1 MDMRD
6 YTNIEKYLNEL
17 EQDIY
22 EQSSDEWHTKMAKEV
37 IDDWIPKLDKCESV
51 LDVGCGSGFCM
62 SMFEDFGIDYFGIT
76 LGEDF
81 KKYPFESDKIFS
93 CDFSFVCWDDN
104 AIDLIFSR
112 HSLEHSPMPLLTLME
127 WHRVAKKYLC
137 LIMPKPEAF
146 GFGGRNHYSV
156 LTIEQ
161 IKFLL
166 DRSGWEI
173 MWQNHKTPE
182 EYRFM
187 CKKVPR
193 VFNPEIIN
201 YKPEEQCD
209 RITK

>member
-1 MDMRD
+1 MRN
-6 YTNIEKYLNEL
+6 YENIDKYLDEL
-17 EQDIY
+17 ERDIY
-22 EQSSDEWHTKMAKEV
+22 EQPSDEWHTKMTKEV

-81 KKYPFESDKIFS
+81 KKSPFESDKIFS

-173 MWQNHKTPE
+173 MWQNHEIPE

-193 VFNPEIIN
+193 VFNPTIIN